1 MPAPRFAWGAGS
13 ILACLFGRH
22 QVATVAVFKKA
33 KGENPMTKSS
43 KTNTKFDVHQ
53 EVTNRIVDAIETAG
67 EFTLPWI
74 KSQGGSFARP
84 VNIASKNPYNGV
96 NIVSLW
102 VSAQV
107 NEFPSNIW
115 GTYRQ
120 WQSEG
125 CQVRKGE
132 KSSLVVFYKTIN
144 FEEQN
149 EQTGEVENGERM
161 FARASWVFNAAQVEG
176 FEAVKENLPEEPAFD
191 PIAKAEAFAAATTAI
206 IEEGG
211 ERACYIPSQDMIRMP
226 DRRRFTGT
234 QTSSPAEAYYSTLCH
249 ELVHW
254 SGAKSR
260 LDRDLEHR
268 FGSEAYAIEELIA
281 ELGAAFLCG
290 DLGITQE
297 PREDHA
303 CYIKNWLTVLK
314 NDKKA
319 IFTAASKASQASNF
333 LINHESAA

>member
-1 MPAPRFAWGAGS
+1 MR
-13 ILACLFGRH
+13 
-22 QVATVAVFKKA
+22 
-33 KGENPMTKSS
+33 KSS
-43 KTNTKFDVHQ
+43 EKFDVHQ
-53 EVTNRIVDAIETAG
+53 EITNRIIDALETAG
-67 EFTLPWI
+67 EFQLPWI
-74 KSQGGSFARP
+74 RNKGGSFARP

-102 VSAQV
+102 VSAQAHDY
-107 NEFPSNIW
+107 PSNLW

-120 WQSEG
+120 WQDQG

-132 KSSLVVFYKTIN
+132 KSSLVVFYKTLQV
-144 FEEQN
+144 EQQN
-149 EQTGEVENGERM
+149 EQSGDLVNGERM

-176 FEAVKENLPEEPAFD
+176 FDAVEQELPEEPAFD
-191 PIAKAEAFAAATTAI
+191 PVARAEAFAAMTKAVI
-206 IEEGG
+206 VEGG
-211 ERACYIPSQDMIRMP
+211 DKACFIPSQDMIRMP

-234 QTSSPAEAYYSTLCH
+234 DTTTPVEAFYSTLCH

-260 LDRDLEHR
+260 LDRDLSGR
-268 FGSEAYAIEELIA
+268 FGSDNYAVEELIA

-290 DLGITQE
+290 DLGLTPE
-297 PREDHA
+297 PRADHA

-319 IFTAASKASQASNF
+319 VFTAASKASQAANW
-333 LINHESAA
+333 LINNESTA